1 MANSDESLIRRF
13 KNGDEES
20 FKELVKRYQSRVY
33 SIVFAMLGDKNDAD
47 DICQEIFVKLYRS
60 LYQFKG
66 KSKFF
71 TWLYRLTVNTCINAQ
86 NGRKRKLQTI
96 SLSYPVGETEKPL
109 AEFVE
114 EEGGNSSINILK
126 NKELGMKIN
135 SAIDSLSDELK
146 EVFVLR
152 EIEDLSY
159 KELAKILQ
167 CSEGTVKSRLF
178 RARDKL
184 KEKLLPYI
192 NNP

>member
-20 FKELVKRYQSRVY
+20 FKELVKRYQARIY
-33 SIVFAMLGDKNDAD
+33 SIVFAMMGDKNDAD

-60 LYQFKG
+60 LYQFRG

-96 SLSYPVGETEKPL
+96 SLSHPVGESEQSL
-109 AEFVE
+109 VEFIE
-114 EEGGNSSINILK
+114 QDGENCSIDILK

-135 SAIDSLSDELK
+135 SAIDCLSDDLK
-146 EVFVLR
+146 EVFILR

-159 KELAKILQ
+159 RELAKILQ
-167 CSEGTVKSRLF
+167 CSEGTIKSRLF
-178 RARDKL
+178 RARDRL

-192 NNP
+192 NNS